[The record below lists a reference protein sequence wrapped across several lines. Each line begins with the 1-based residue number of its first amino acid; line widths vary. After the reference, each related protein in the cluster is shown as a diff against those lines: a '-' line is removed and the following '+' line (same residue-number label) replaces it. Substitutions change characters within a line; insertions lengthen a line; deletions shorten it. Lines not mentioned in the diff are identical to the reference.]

1 MMNEHKA
8 DESLLHLSM
17 SRAEADKLLWLLNRA
32 VNTLEP
38 KDWPTWLDGVLKRLE
53 QFSHAKI

>member
-8 DESLLHLSM
+8 DESLFHLSM
-17 SRAEADKLLWLLNRA
+17 SRVEADKLLWLLNRA

-38 KDWPTWLDGVLKRLE
+38 KDWPTWLDGVLQRLE